1 MAEPGN
7 GRGAGL
13 RKELSRL
20 DRIVPDNS
28 IRSDWTKENW
38 RRLDSL
44 FQIAV
49 DMAPEDREALIERE
63 TTDDWEL
70 QQELR
75 AMLEH
80 SPGARDRIANAVGR
94 IAGRAAGGHNWIGR
108 RFGAYQVIRE
118 IGRGGMGLVF
128 EACRDDAEY
137 EKRVALKVAPDW
149 RDLER
154 LRERF
159 RNERQI
165 LARLEHPNIARF
177 LDGGSED
184 GLPYF
189 AMEYIDGAPVTE
201 WAREHA
207 LSLRQRI
214 VLFRQIC
221 AAVAYAHENLV
232 IHRDL
237 KPANIL
243 VDRNQAPKLLDFGI
257 STLLRPI
264 SEENA
269 ATTGIS
275 FWTPDYTSPEQVRGN
290 AVTVRTDVYSLGLIL
305 YELLCGERA
314 QLADTSSPLALDRSI
329 CETDPPP
336 PSMRAAERGQESL
349 GRQLRGDLDTIV
361 ATAIRKEP
369 ERRYRSVV
377 SLDADLERYLDGRP
391 VEARP
396 NTAVYRLSKGIRRH
410 WVATLA
416 AAVVTLSVAVGVA
429 STLYQARRAERRFE
443 ELRGLAN
450 AFVFDVHDRIQYLPG
465 ATEARK
471 SIVAT
476 ALRYLENLRQDAG
489 GDPSLQRELAAAYEK
504 IGDVQGNPEAA
515 NLGDSRGAMASYRRA
530 ESLLAPLAWRGDGTA
545 NLALTSTIYKLASL
559 QHVQGDPAATALMER
574 ARQLARRLTLEQ
586 PKNLDALG
594 LAANIDT
601 DLTRYA
607 ADAHAPQRA
616 LEAAR
621 EASGYAERMVAL
633 QPSSEKSRDF
643 LALAENG
650 LASAYRASGDLERSA
665 QTYRESIVIREQ
677 LVAEHPENV
686 AYRHL
691 LLLSYG
697 HLGDALGLPETGGL
711 GRLPESIEA
720 FEKAAE
726 IAGWIAQH
734 DPSDRSAAFDLV
746 AANMRT
752 AAVLLE
758 KPDQATLALS
768 HLATVEPILTRL
780 LAADPSNQRNRLYA
794 LMLDVHTGKAL
805 LTLGRYTEAAQRL
818 ERARSETKDFRGGP
832 NEANARTWGL
842 GATFRLAQSKART
855 GDLAASLSL
864 ADETAAGYSSGGL
877 FANSWNRALF
887 FGRLGSLY
895 AKIRQPEAA
904 RLWLGKSA
912 SLWLS
917 MTVPE
922 ALERERQKALAAVEH
937 DLSER

>member
-1 MAEPGN
+1 MDGIAPGDSS
-7 GRGAGL
+7 G
-13 RKELSRL
+13 
-20 DRIVPDNS
+20 
-28 IRSDWTKENW
+28 SDQIQEHW
-38 RRLDSL
+38 RRLDNL
-44 FQIAV
+44 FQVAV
-49 DMAPEDREALIERE
+49 EMGPEDREALIERE
-63 TTDDWEL
+63 TTSDPKL

-80 SPGARDRIANAVGR
+80 SRGARDRIANAVE
-94 IAGRAAGGHNWIGR
+94 RAAGHAAGGQNWIGR
-108 RFGAYQVIRE
+108 RFGAYQVVRE

-159 RNERQI
+159 RSERQI

-189 AMEYIDGAPVTE
+189 AMEYIDGKPVTA
-201 WAREHA
+201 WATEHA
-207 LSLRQRI
+207 LDIRQRI

-221 AAVAYAHENLV
+221 AAVAYAHENLI

-243 VDRNQAPKLLDFGI
+243 VDRNQTPKLLDFGI
-257 STLLRPI
+257 STLLRPVP
-264 SEENA
+264 EESA
-269 ATTGIS
+269 ATTGNAP
-275 FWTPDYTSPEQVRGN
+275 WTPDYTSPEQVRGN

-314 QLADTSSPLALDRSI
+314 QPADTSSPLALDHSI

-336 PSMRAAERGQESL
+336 PSVRAAARGEVALS
-349 GRQLRGDLDTIV
+349 RQLRGDLDTIV
-361 ATAIRKEP
+361 AMAIRKEP
-369 ERRYRSVV
+369 ERRYRSVAA
-377 SLDADLERYLDGRP
+377 LDADLARYLDDRP

-410 WVATLA
+410 WVASVA
-416 AAVVTLSVAVGVA
+416 AVVVTLSVAGGVGA
-429 STLYQARRAERRFE
+429 TLYQARRAERRFE
-443 ELRGLAN
+443 QLRSLAN
-450 AFVFDVHDRIQYLPG
+450 AFVFDVHDRIQNLPG
-465 ATEARK
+465 STEARK
-471 SIVAT
+471 FIVAT
-476 ALRYLENLRQDAG
+476 GLRYLENLRRDAG

-504 IGDVQGNPEAA
+504 IGDVQGNPVAA
-515 NLGDSRGAMASYRRA
+515 NLGDSRGALASYRQA
-530 ESLLAPLAWRGDGTA
+530 ESLLTPLAWRGDAAA
-545 NLALTSTIYKLASL
+545 NLTLASTTYKLASL
-559 QHVQGDPAATALMER
+559 QHVLGDPAAAAQMEH

-586 PKNLDALG
+586 PRNLDALG

-607 ADAHAPQRA
+607 ADQQAPQRA
-616 LEAAR
+616 LDTAR
-621 EASGYAERMVAL
+621 EASEFAARMVAL

-643 LALAENG
+643 LALTQNG

-665 QTYRESIVIREQ
+665 QTYRDSITIREQ
-677 LVAEHPENV
+677 LVAGHPENV
-686 AYRHL
+686 SYRHL
-691 LLLSYG
+691 LLLTYG
-697 HLGDALGLPETGGL
+697 HLGDALGLPETTGL
-711 GRLPESIEA
+711 GRLPESVEA

-734 DPSDRSAAFDLV
+734 DPADRSAAFDVV

-758 KPDQATLALS
+758 EPDQVARALS
-768 HLATVEPILTRL
+768 HLTTVEPVLTRL
-780 LAADPSNQRNRLYA
+780 IAADPSNQRNRLYA
-794 LMLDVHTGKAL
+794 LMLDGHMGKAL
-805 LTLGRYTEAAQRL
+805 LALGRYTQATHRL
-818 ERARSETKDFRGGP
+818 ERARSGAKDFRGGP
-832 NEANARTWGL
+832 NEATARSWAMA
-842 GATFRLAQSKART
+842 ATLRLAQMKERA

-864 ADETAAGYSSGGL
+864 ANEAAAYSNEKL
-877 FANSWNRALF
+877 FGNSWNRALF
-887 FGRLGSLY
+887 FERLGSLY
-895 AKIRQPEAA
+895 AQIRQPETA
-904 RLWLGKSA
+904 RQWLEKSA
-912 SLWLS
+912 ALWRS

-922 ALERERQKALAAVEH
+922 ALEGARQKALAAVEH